1 MHCGSSSILL
11 VTFYD
16 EGLHLQTTRISSPQ
30 MNYDQVANLER
41 SNKAVVERL
50 KRVEGE
56 VEKKGEFHKNCNC
69 NRLDWNTVVSSLGN
83 LDQHLLLFEATRMLQ
98 QLFLFIL
105 VCPCAGVDPD
115 YDDVPLKI
123 EKVRKGMEVP
133 LKSNKYFISDQ

>member
-1 MHCGSSSILL
+1 MIGHLHCGSSSILL

-69 NRLDWNTVVSSLGN
+69 NRLDWNTVMVSLGD
-83 LDQHLLLFEATRMLQ
+83 LDQHMLLFEATRIFQ

-105 VCPCAGVDPD
+105 VSTLC
-115 YDDVPLKI
+115 
-123 EKVRKGMEVP
+123 R
-133 LKSNKYFISDQ
+133 N